1 MIRTAAFMLLCIAV
15 IPAALGAESYPS
27 KPIRIISP
35 FAPGGPND
43 VLARILGAKLFES
56 SGRPAIV
63 DNRPGANGVIGND
76 YVAKS
81 APDGHTLL
89 VNSGSMT
96 INQHVRRDM
105 PYDLMRDFRGVSMLA
120 APAGLVLVTSVE
132 TGIKSFK
139 ELIARAKQKPG
150 QLAFG
155 SPGAGSALELAG
167 DLINALAGVQIM
179 EVQYK
184 GFAPQLTDLVGGR
197 IHGIIIS
204 TVSVLPH
211 IQTGKLIA
219 LAQTGEAREASLAN
233 VPTLIEEGLAG
244 FNITGWFG
252 AWVPAR
258 TPDAVVRQLSAE
270 IARVLALP
278 DVRERY
284 AALGVEPRAS
294 TPAEFEAFVRADYER
309 MGRYVKQVNMRVID

>member
-1 MIRTAAFMLLCIAV
+1 MIRTATFVLLCVAV

-27 KPIRIISP
+27 KSIRIISP

-56 SGRPAIV
+56 SGRQAIV

-89 VNSGSMT
+89 LNSGSMT

-120 APAGLVLVTSVE
+120 APAGLVLVTSAE

-167 DLINALAGVQIM
+167 ELINALAGVRIM

-184 GFAPQLTDLVGGR
+184 GFAPQLVDLMGGR

-204 TVSVLPH
+204 TVSVLPQ

-219 LAQTGEAREASLAN
+219 LAQTGETREASLAN

-252 AWVPAR
+252 VWVPAR
-258 TPDAVVRQLSAE
+258 TPDAVVQQLSAE

-294 TPAEFEAFVRADYER
+294 TPAEFDAFVRADYER
-309 MGRYVKQVNMRVID
+309 MGRYVKQANIRVVD

>member
-1 MIRTAAFMLLCIAV
+1 MIRTAAFVLLCIAV

-27 KPIRIISP
+27 KSIRIISP

-56 SGRPAIV
+56 SGRQAIV

-89 VNSGSMT
+89 LNSGSMT

-105 PYDLMRDFRGVSMLA
+105 PYDLIRDFRGVSMLA

-167 DLINALAGVQIM
+167 ELINALAGVRIM

-184 GFAPQLTDLVGGR
+184 GFAPQLVDLVGGR

-204 TVSVLPH
+204 TVSVLPQ

-219 LAQTGEAREASLAN
+219 LAQTGETREASLAN

-252 AWVPAR
+252 VWVPAR
-258 TPDAVVRQLSAE
+258 TSDAVVQQLSAE

-294 TPAEFEAFVRADYER
+294 TPAEFDAFVGADYER
-309 MGRYVKQVNMRVID
+309 MGRYVKQANIRVVD